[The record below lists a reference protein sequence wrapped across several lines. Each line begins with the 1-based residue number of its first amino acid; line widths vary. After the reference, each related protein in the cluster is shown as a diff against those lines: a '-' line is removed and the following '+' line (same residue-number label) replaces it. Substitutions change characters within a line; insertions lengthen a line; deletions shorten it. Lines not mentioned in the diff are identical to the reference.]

1 MSRRPMNRVVD
12 HSRDMVD
19 LGLAARP
26 VNTGEGRTVRRVPQ
40 TRRRSVMSIWLG
52 RSVSLTAAVFLGA
65 LLSGCA
71 PSSAAMGDVGG
82 AEANKSPA
90 VESPLAMAPTQPALG
105 DDAKS
110 ASPYQITIDNFAFN
124 PQKLTVPI
132 GAKVT
137 WVNRD
142 DVPHTAT
149 STKKPRLFDSKT
161 LDTD

>member
-1 MSRRPMNRVVD
+1 
-12 HSRDMVD
+12 
-19 LGLAARP
+19 
-26 VNTGEGRTVRRVPQ
+26 
-40 TRRRSVMSIWLG
+40 MSIWFG

-82 AEANKSPA
+82 AEENKSPA

-161 LDTD
+161 LDTDDKYSHVFATAGTYEYFCAVHPHMTGQITVK